1 MPASAVFDLHCDTLT
16 AFMDPTRCRDTLDD
30 PLSSFALSKIPQGVS
45 WCQCCAIFI
54 PDGLTPKE
62 AEGYYAFHQR
72 SFIRQM
78 GCLSSQVLPCR
89 TADDICRA
97 WDCGKAAVI
106 LTVENGAAL
115 GGRLERIERLAR
127 DGVRMMTLTWNGEN
141 ELGSGHETDRG
152 LSSFGKAAVQE
163 LERQGILVD
172 VSHLNDQ
179 GFEDLLD
186 ISKRAEDKVVR
197 AQVTVY
203 FYAPGESE
211 DLS

>member
-54 PDGLTPKE
+54 PDGVTPKE

-89 TADDICRA
+89 TADDICSFSPPARR
-97 WDCGKAAVI
+97 GV
-106 LTVENGAAL
+106 GALLHGSPPGSTGAGPAL
-115 GGRLERIERLAR
+115 
-127 DGVRMMTLTWNGEN
+127 
-141 ELGSGHETDRG
+141 
-152 LSSFGKAAVQE
+152 
-163 LERQGILVD
+163 
-172 VSHLNDQ
+172 
-179 GFEDLLD
+179 
-186 ISKRAEDKVVR
+186 
-197 AQVTVY
+197 
-203 FYAPGESE
+203 
-211 DLS
+211 